1 MNKLGLIVLD
11 YKNNN
16 ISTVLLP
23 KYTSFKE
30 KKKIVLLEDK
40 NNTLPTHFQHTS
52 NTPNFTESSQ
62 SVHQMKTASHT
73 RV

>member
-30 KKKIVLLEDK
+30 KKKALFLEDK
-40 NNTLPTHFQHTS
+40 NNPLPTHFQPTS
-52 NTPNFTESSQ
+52 NPLNFTESSQ
-62 SVHQMKTASHT
+62 SVHQMKTVSHT